1 MPTIESMLEIMIDK
15 MDPKARTV
23 LNTTPLCL
31 IQDLQQYMSGQT
43 ISYSELVQGMI
54 SSKTINRDIYE
65 SLVVTKAPSFDA
77 LKEIA
82 LEQAPQSLLN
92 ATQIKKVKAKKSKK

>member
-23 LNTTPLCL
+23 LNTAPLCL